1 MNHYFSVLDQAV
13 LAVYFVCTM
22 GIGVYFWRRSQSTE
36 GFTAASRSLPGWVCG
51 LSIFATYLSSISFL
65 ALPGKAFVADWN
77 SFVFSL
83 SLPLATWIAVQ
94 WFLPYY
100 RRSGEVSAYANLE
113 HRFGPWARTYAGT
126 FYLLTQIARMGT
138 VMYLMALPLNILLGW
153 DLTTVILITGASVTA
168 YAFVGGLVAV
178 IWADALQAMVLIV
191 GAVVCVI
198 VMLAGLPE
206 GPQQVFT
213 IAAEHHK
220 FSLGSFRLSTLE
232 STFWVVLIYGLFI
245 NLQNFGIDQSYVQ
258 RYVASRSNREARKS
272 VWLGGLIYV
281 PVSALF
287 FFIGTTLFAYYQT
300 HPADMRDVK
309 TIVARQALQQEGFFE
324 TDPSYEQ
331 ALEDK
336 QAVLT
341 EADIGDKVFPHFI
354 GAKLPQGL
362 TGLLIAAVFAAAMST
377 VSTSL
382 NSSATLIMT
391 DFYQRYMVPKATER
405 QRMRV
410 LHGATVVWGILG
422 TAIAL
427 CFTRVASALDTWW
440 MLASIFSGGIVG
452 LFLLGMISKQA
463 SNVGAAAGVCL
474 GALVICWMV
483 LSQQAWWPASMA
495 HLKNPMHNYMTIV
508 IGTLTILLTGLAV
521 TWVAAVSKLLQGRA
535 S

>member
-1 MNHYFSVLDQAV
+1 MNQYFGLWDQLV

-22 GIGVYFWRRSQSTE
+22 SIGVYFWRRSRSIE

-83 SLPLATWIAVQ
+83 SLPLATWIAIR

-100 RRSGEVSAYANLE
+100 RKSGEVSAYANLE
-113 HRFGPWARTYAGT
+113 HRFGPWARSYAGT

-138 VMYLMALPLNILLGW
+138 VMYLMALPMNILLGW
-153 DLTTVILITGASVTA
+153 DLTAVILITGVSVTA

-178 IWADALQAMVLIV
+178 IWADALQAMVLTV
-191 GAVVCVI
+191 GALVCVI

-206 GPQQVFT
+206 GPQQVFSM
-213 IAAEHHK
+213 AVEHHK
-220 FSLGSFRLSTLE
+220 FSLGSFKLSAVE

-258 RYVASRSNREARKS
+258 RYVASRSSREARKG

-287 FFIGTTLFAYYQT
+287 FFIGTALFAYYHT

-309 TIVARQALQQEGFFE
+309 AIVARQSLQQEGLSE
-324 TDPSYEQ
+324 SDPAYGQ
-331 ALEDK
+331 ALQAK
-336 QAVLT
+336 QAALNDS
-341 EADIGDKVFPHFI
+341 DIGDKVFPHFI

-382 NSSATLIMT
+382 NSSATLVMT
-391 DFYQRYMVPKATER
+391 DFYQRYLKPEATES

-410 LHGATVVWGILG
+410 LHGATIVWGLLG
-422 TAIAL
+422 TAVAL
-427 CFTRVASALDTWW
+427 CFTRVESALDTWW
-440 MLASIFSGGIVG
+440 MLASIFSGGIAG
-452 LFLLGMISKQA
+452 LFLLGMISKRA
-463 SNVGAAAGVCL
+463 SNAEAIVGVCL

-483 LSQQAWWPASMA
+483 LSQQTWWPDSLS
-495 HLKNPMHNYMTIV
+495 HLKNPLHNYMTIV
-508 IGTLTILLTGLAV
+508 MGTLTILVTGLII
-521 TWVAAVSKLLQGRA
+521 TWISKLVKGAVS
-535 S
+535 

>member
-1 MNHYFSVLDQAV
+1 MNHYFGALDQAV
-13 LAVYFVCTM
+13 LVVYFVCTM
-22 GIGVYFWRRSQSTE
+22 GIGVYFWRRSRSTE

-65 ALPGKAFVADWN
+65 ALPGKAFVTDWN
-77 SFVFSL
+77 AFVFSL
-83 SLPLATWIAVQ
+83 SLPLATWVAVR

-100 RRSGEVSAYANLE
+100 RKSGEVSAYANLE

-138 VMYLMALPLNILLGW
+138 VMYLMALPMNILLGW
-153 DLTTVILITGASVTA
+153 DLTTVILITGVSVTA

-178 IWADALQAMVLIV
+178 IWADALQAMVLTG

-198 VMLAGLPE
+198 VLLCGLPE

-213 IAAEHHK
+213 LAAEHHK
-220 FSLGSFRLSTLE
+220 FGLGSFDVSVVE
-232 STFWVVLIYGLFI
+232 STFWVVLVYGLFI

-258 RYVASRSNREARKS
+258 RYVASKSRREARKS

-287 FFIGTTLFAYYQT
+287 FFIGTALFAYYHT
-300 HPADMRDVK
+300 HPSEMQEVK
-309 TIVARQALQQEGFFE
+309 AIVAKEAVRQDGVGDTDATYAEALA
-324 TDPSYEQ
+324 S
-331 ALEDK
+331 K
-336 QAVLT
+336 QASLT
-341 EADIGDKVFPHFI
+341 DEDIGDKVFPHFI

-382 NSSATLIMT
+382 NSSATLVMT
-391 DFYQRYMVPKATER
+391 DFYQRYFKPNATEI

-427 CFTRVASALDTWW
+427 CFTRVSSALDTWW

-452 LFLLGMISKQA
+452 LFLLGMISKRA
-463 SNVGAAAGVCL
+463 TNAAAATGVCL
-474 GALVICWMV
+474 CALVICWMV
-483 LSQQAWWPASMA
+483 LSQQAWWPEALSD
-495 HLKNPMHNYMTIV
+495 LRNPMHSYMTIV
-508 IGTLTILLTGLAV
+508 VGTLTILVTGLV
-521 TWVAAVSKLLQGRA
+521 LTPLTRLLKGT
-535 S
+535 SS

>member
-1 MNHYFSVLDQAV
+1 MNEYFSVVDQAV

-22 GIGVYFWRRSQSTE
+22 GIGVFFWRRSQSTE

-65 ALPGKAFVADWN
+65 ALPGKAFVSNWN

-83 SLPLATWIAVQ
+83 SLPLATWIAVK

-100 RRSGEVSAYANLE
+100 RKSGEVSAYANLE
-113 HRFGPWARTYAGT
+113 RRFGPWARTYAGT

-138 VMYLMALPLNILLGW
+138 VMYLMALPMNILLGW
-153 DLTTVILITGASVTA
+153 KLSTVILVTGVSVTA

-178 IWADALQAMVLIV
+178 IWADALQAMVLTL

-213 IAAEHHK
+213 IAAEQQK
-220 FSLGSFRLSTLE
+220 FSLGSFEPSVLE
-232 STFWVVLIYGLFI
+232 STFWLVLVYGLFI

-258 RYVASRSNREARKS
+258 RYVASKSGTEARKS

-287 FFIGTTLFAYYQT
+287 FFIGTSLFAYYNT
-300 HPADMRDVK
+300 HPADLNEVK
-309 TIVARQALQQEGFFE
+309 TIVARQALQKNGPSE
-324 TDPSYEQ
+324 TDPAYAS
-331 ALEDK
+331 ALEEK
-336 QAVLT
+336 QAALT
-341 EADIGDKVFPHFI
+341 DKDIGDKVFPHFI

-391 DFYQRYMVPKATER
+391 DFYQRYVKPQASEP

-410 LHGATVVWGILG
+410 LHGATIVWGVLG
-422 TAIAL
+422 TAVAL
-427 CFTRVASALDTWW
+427 CFTRVSSALDTWW

-452 LFLLGMISKQA
+452 LFLLGMISKHA
-463 SNVGAAAGVCL
+463 SNAGAATGVCL
-474 GALVICWMV
+474 GALAICWMV
-483 LSQQAWWPASMA
+483 LSRQAWWPESLA
-495 HLKNPMHNYMTIV
+495 HLKNPMHSYMTIV
-508 IGTLTILLTGLAV
+508 VGTLTILLTGLAMSQI
-521 TWVAAVSKLLQGRA
+521 SKLVKGRP

>member
-1 MNHYFSVLDQAV
+1 MMNQYFGVWDQGV

-22 GIGVYFWRRSQSTE
+22 GIGAYFWQRSRSTE
-36 GFTAASRSLPGWVCG
+36 GFTAAGRSLPGWVCG

-65 ALPGKAFVADWN
+65 ALPGKAFVANWN
-77 SFVFSL
+77 SFAFSL
-83 SLPLATWIAVQ
+83 SLPVATWIAVT

-100 RRSGEVSAYANLE
+100 RKSGEVSAYANLE

-138 VMYLMALPLNILLGW
+138 VMYLMALPMNILLGW
-153 DLTTVILITGASVTA
+153 DLTTVILVTGLAVTA

-178 IWADALQAMVLIV
+178 IWADALQAMVLTV
-191 GAVVCVI
+191 GAIVCVI

-206 GPQQVFT
+206 GPGQVLT
-213 IAAEHHK
+213 LAAEHHK
-220 FSLGSFRLSTLE
+220 FSLGSFKFSAVE
-232 STFWVVLIYGLFI
+232 STFWVVVIYGLFI

-258 RYVASRSNREARKS
+258 RYVASKSSREAMKG

-287 FFIGTTLFAYYQT
+287 FFIGTTLFAYYHT
-300 HPADMRDVK
+300 HPADMQEVK
-309 TIVARQALQQEGFFE
+309 TIVARQALQQDGLAQS
-324 TDPSYEQ
+324 DPTYEQ
-331 ALEDK
+331 ALADT
-336 QAVLT
+336 QASLT
-341 EADIGDKVFPHFI
+341 DGDIGDKVFPHFI
-354 GAKLPQGL
+354 GAKLPRGL

-382 NSSATLIMT
+382 NSSATLVMT
-391 DFYQRYMVPKATER
+391 DFYQRYLKPDATEK

-410 LHGATVVWGILG
+410 LHGATIVWGVLG

-427 CFTRVASALDTWW
+427 CFTRVESALDTWW

-452 LFLLGMISKQA
+452 LFLLGMISRHA
-463 SNVGAAAGVCL
+463 SNAAAATGVCL

-483 LSQQAWWPASMA
+483 LSQQAWWPASLS
-495 HLKNPMHNYMTIV
+495 HLKNPLHDYMTIV
-508 IGTLTILLTGLAV
+508 VGTLTILVTGLCL
-521 TWVAAVSKLLQGRA
+521 TLISRLFKGTRP
-535 S
+535 

>member
-1 MNHYFSVLDQAV
+1 MNEYFGVLDQGV

-22 GIGVYFWRRSQSTE
+22 GIGVFFWKRSRSTE

-83 SLPLATWIAVQ
+83 SLPLATWIAVR

-100 RRSGEVSAYANLE
+100 RKSGEVSAYANLE

-138 VMYLMALPLNILLGW
+138 VMYLMALPMNILLGW
-153 DLTTVILITGASVTA
+153 DLTTVILITGLSVTV

-178 IWADALQAMVLIV
+178 IWADALQAIVLTL

-198 VMLAGLPE
+198 VLLAGLPE

-213 IAAEHHK
+213 LAAEHAK
-220 FSLGSFRLSTLE
+220 FSLGSFKPSVLE
-232 STFWVVLIYGLFI
+232 STFWVVLVYGLFI

-258 RYVASRSNREARKS
+258 RYVASRSNKEARKS

-287 FFIGTTLFAYYQT
+287 FFIGTSLFAYYHT
-300 HPADMRDVK
+300 HPTDLNEVK
-309 TIVARQALQQEGFFE
+309 AIVARQTLQQDGLSE
-324 TDPSYEQ
+324 TDSAYTT
-331 ALEDK
+331 ALEEK
-336 QAVLT
+336 QATLT
-341 EADIGDKVFPHFI
+341 DTDIGDKVFPHFI

-391 DFYQRYMVPKATER
+391 DFYQRYMKPAASEK

-410 LHGATVVWGILG
+410 LHSATIAWGILG
-422 TAIAL
+422 TGIAL
-427 CFTRVASALDTWW
+427 CFTRVSSALDTWW
-440 MLASIFSGGIVG
+440 MLASIFSGGIAG

-463 SNVGAAAGVCL
+463 NNAAAATGVCL

-483 LSQQAWWPASMA
+483 LSQQTWWPDSLA

-508 IGTLTILLTGLAV
+508 VGTLTILVTGLCL
-521 TWVAAVSKLLQGRA
+521 TLISKLVKGT
-535 S
+535 SS